1 MNPRVKDLI
10 DKEIAAFE
18 AAIVKNNG
26 QPLTR
31 YELAVIRSYLRYRIE
46 REELAENEQNA

>member
-1 MNPRVKDLI
+1 MNPQLKEKI

-18 AAIVKNNG
+18 AAIKNNKG

-31 YELAVIRSYLRYRIE
+31 YELAVLRSYLRYKYGTE
-46 REELAENEQNA
+46 SAD

>member
-18 AAIVKNNG
+18 TAIRENKG

-46 REELAENEQNA
+46 REVAAESE

>member
-10 DKEIAAFE
+10 NKEIAAFE
-18 AAIVKNNG
+18 TAIRENKG

-46 REELAENEQNA
+46 R

>member
-1 MNPRVKDLI
+1 MNPRVKELI

-18 AAIVKNNG
+18 TAIRDNKG

-31 YELAVIRSYLRYRIE
+31 YELAVIRSYLRYRFE
-46 REELAENEQNA
+46 REEVAGRE

>member
-1 MNPRVKDLI
+1 MNPRVKELI

-18 AAIVKNNG
+18 TAIRENKG

-46 REELAENEQNA
+46 REVAAASE

>member
-1 MNPRVKDLI
+1 MNPRVKDLV

-18 AAIVKNNG
+18 AALKENNG

-31 YELAVIRSYLRYRIE
+31 YEMAVLRSYIRFKLE
-46 REELAENEQNA
+46 RESDEQAANP

>member
-1 MNPRVKDLI
+1 MNPHVKVLV

-18 AAIVKNNG
+18 AAIKTNNG

-31 YELAVIRSYLRYRIE
+31 YELAVLRSYLRYRF
-46 REELAENEQNA
+46 ENEDPAEEK

>member
-1 MNPRVKDLI
+1 MNPQLKEKI

-18 AAIVKNNG
+18 AAIKENKG

-31 YELAVIRSYLRYRIE
+31 YEMAVLRSYLRFKFGE
-46 REELAENEQNA
+46 AE

>member
-10 DKEIAAFE
+10 DKEIAEFE
-18 AAIVKNNG
+18 SAIKDNNG

-46 REELAENEQNA
+46 REEVAENE

>member
-1 MNPRVKDLI
+1 MNPRVKSLV

-18 AAIVKNNG
+18 AAIRKNNG

-31 YELAVIRSYLRYRIE
+31 YELAVLRSYIRYKIE
-46 REELAENEQNA
+46 QQESAQAENP